1 MIADHFDAPSDDPA
15 AFDALAD
22 LFLGSNGSVAAHD
35 AAMGVAPRGMRGSAG
50 GGSSVGA
57 GVTSADAAASVNVN
71 GAFVPAGPVTPA
83 ATGAPLPTRVREGPR
98 LVLVNDLNPARES
111 GAEPPGV
118 VAAPP
123 GRARRGRPGRGDA
136 GEDERGSGG
145 MTRGVEVVIL
155 GHLPVMAS
163 AWASQYA
170 RHAADRVQGPVAV
183 ARVSGGRVRIEMV
196 PPAGGVVGGLVEA
209 RGLEPGAP
217 RDLDAA
223 LSIVRASA
231 RRVIVF
237 GEGVLEERAAR
248 ARGVSRVTLLSS
260 GDEAGVVAA
269 YGIVKRLAGAIG
281 DRAEDEGPVLH
292 VAVMGAPPARA
303 EYVLDRLERACRT
316 FLRLPLRRDTCIA
329 RIGGGPVGVEVYDG
343 PLDAPVED
351 LVAMLAV
358 GEVGEAGPPAFE
370 PVNPEVHPGSAT
382 AAAQYAAPSAT
393 SPCPLS
399 EVASNDAADP
409 SAEDAPDGL
418 LSDLVCAGLETLEAR
433 CPGAPEV
440 EIALDESGVLHV
452 LARAEAYA
460 EPGRALVRLATAAGW
475 AWTNRRVLG
484 LTRAR
489 GGPMIDESA
498 AVVSHL
504 FTDQPARWRGLLD
517 APIRMHVML
526 PARPTAG
533 AWACADL
540 N

>member
-57 GVTSADAAASVNVN
+57 GATNQEAAA
-71 GAFVPAGPVTPA
+71 
-83 ATGAPLPTRVREGPR
+83 APTAPGVHVGREGPR
-98 LVLVNDLNPARES
+98 LVLVNDLNPAREVCPEPGS
-111 GAEPPGV
+111 AGAGPTP
-118 VAAPP
+118 
-123 GRARRGRPGRGDA
+123 RARRERAARGVA
-136 GEDERGSGG
+136 GEDEGGSGG
-145 MTRGVEVVIL
+145 MSRGVEVVIL

-196 PPAGGVVGGLVEA
+196 PPAGGVVGGVVGGLAEA
-209 RGLEPGAP
+209 RGLEAGAA

-223 LSIVRASA
+223 LSLIRETA

-248 ARGVSRVTLLSS
+248 AQGVSRVTLLSS

-281 DRAEDEGPVLH
+281 DRAEGEGPVLH

-303 EYVLDRLERACRT
+303 DYVLDRLERACRT

-358 GEVGEAGPPAFE
+358 GEVGGPAFE
-370 PVNPEVHPGSAT
+370 SVGTEGAPGPET
-382 AAAQYAAPSAT
+382 APAQYAAPSAT
-393 SPCPLS
+393 PPSPLS
-399 EVASNDAADP
+399 DVASDVG
-409 SAEDAPDGL
+409 AERCGDGASAPDGL
-418 LSDLVCAGLETLEAR
+418 LSDLVCAGLGTLEAR

-475 AWTNRRVLG
+475 AWANRRVLG
-484 LTRAR
+484 LTRAP

-526 PARPTAG
+526 PARPAAG

>member
-22 LFLGSNGSVAAHD
+22 LFLGSTGNVAAHD
-35 AAMGVAPRGMRGSAG
+35 AAMGVTPRGMRGSAG
-50 GGSSVGA
+50 GAPVKGEAEAHVGA
-57 GVTSADAAASVNVN
+57 AATARAGGSPGAAPAAN
-71 GAFVPAGPVTPA
+71 GAPP
-83 ATGAPLPTRVREGPR
+83 VREGPR
-98 LVLVNDLNPARES
+98 LMLVSDLNPAREVTP
-111 GAEPPGV
+111 EPAPAG
-118 VAAPP
+118 AAPAA
-123 GRARRGRPGRGDA
+123 RARRGRA
-136 GEDERGSGG
+136 ERGENGAGTRGPGG
-145 MTRGVEVVIL
+145 ASPGVEVVVL

-183 ARVSGGRVRIEMV
+183 ARVSGGRVRIELV
-196 PPAGGVVGGLVEA
+196 PPAGGAAGAVAGGLTEGGV
-209 RGLEPGAP
+209 RG
-217 RDLDAA
+217 DLDAA
-223 LSIVRASA
+223 LSVVRASA

-237 GEGVLEERAAR
+237 GEGDLEERAAR

-281 DRAEDEGPVLH
+281 GCGDGDGPALH
-292 VAVMGAPPARA
+292 AAVMGAPPARA
-303 EYVLDRLERACRT
+303 DYVLDRLERACRT

-358 GEVGEAGPPAFE
+358 GEVGPPAFE
-370 PVNPEVHPGSAT
+370 SA
-382 AAAQYAAPSAT
+382 
-393 SPCPLS
+393 SPDTLN
-399 EVASNDAADP
+399 ALGADAASIPAPGLARPDP
-409 SAEDAPDGL
+409 LGEAGPSDAVDPGTEDAPEGL

-460 EPGRALVRLATAAGW
+460 DPGRALVRLATAGGW
-475 AWTNRRVLG
+475 AWANRRVLG

-489 GGPMIDESA
+489 GGPVIDESA